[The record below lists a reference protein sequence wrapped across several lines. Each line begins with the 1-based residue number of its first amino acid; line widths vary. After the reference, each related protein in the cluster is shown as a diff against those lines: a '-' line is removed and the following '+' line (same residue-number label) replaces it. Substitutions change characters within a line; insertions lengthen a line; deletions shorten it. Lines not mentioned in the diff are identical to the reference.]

1 MLVLRRKAGEAI
13 VLNGTITIHVLAVE
27 GERVKLGINAPPE
40 VVIVRSELL
49 EGQSSGPASSLPGAP
64 IPPRE
69 PRPYTY
75 RDPNGQRPY
84 REPEETNN
92 NSSGETPA
100 PGRPPAVACMAGQRD
115 IRHAAVC
122 TTIRRRRRRLRS
134 PIRTHATVESPRFVW
149 SLGIICPSGII
160 SPGGRLYM
168 IVDMVATPSASPARA
183 VRFAWMKRSISPF
196 R

>member
-49 EGQSSGPASSLPGAP
+49 EGQASGPAGSLPGAP

-84 REPEETNN
+84 REPEEGHST
-92 NSSGETPA
+92 GEA
-100 PGRPPAVACMAGQRD
+100 PGSGRPPTNGANGMYGGPARYAP
-115 IRHAAVC
+115 
-122 TTIRRRRRRLRS
+122 RRRMYDD
-134 PIRTHATVESPRFVW
+134 
-149 SLGIICPSGII
+149 PSG
-160 SPGGRLYM
+160 
-168 IVDMVATPSASPARA
+168 PAPLPNPNPRY
-183 VRFAWMKRSISPF
+183 R
-196 R
+196 